1 MDPLTTAA
9 AAGMRAR
16 MDALD
21 LLANNMANS
30 STPGYKADRESYNLY
45 MSAEAAAEATGLSVR
60 SPLVESQWIDLS
72 QGALRSTGN
81 SSDVAISGSG
91 FLLAEGPNGVLLSR
105 GGMLRVSS
113 DGKLT
118 TQDGYELVTV
128 EDRRIKAEPGRP
140 LEIDKA
146 GVVRQEG
153 AILGQLKLV
162 EAPPASELA
171 RRDGVYMMLDTRR
184 VGELKP
190 ASAEVR
196 QGHVESSN
204 TGPAVTAARLIG
216 ILRQFESLQKAIQI
230 GGEMNRRAVEEVAKI
245 HP

>member
-1 MDPLTTAA
+1 
-9 AAGMRAR
+9 
-16 MDALD
+16 
-21 LLANNMANS
+21 
-30 STPGYKADRESYNLY
+30 
-45 MSAEAAAEATGLSVR
+45 
-60 SPLVESQWIDLS
+60 
-72 QGALRSTGN
+72 
-81 SSDVAISGSG
+81 
-91 FLLAEGPNGVLLSR
+91 
-105 GGMLRVSS
+105 MLRVSS